1 MNVVDLD
8 HERDRAAWQQANA
21 DAFLEMESKIHDAM
35 NMATIAIGLLE
46 DHAAGEAN
54 RKVLSFSLCH
64 LEQMLKQIVKKY
76 YGPPSEDGGCDVG
89 LGSAVGGPK
98 LANPKTSASAARQR
112 KKRLA

>member
-8 HERDRAAWQQANA
+8 HERDRAARQQANA
-21 DAFLEMESKIHDAM
+21 DAFLEMESEIHDAM
-35 NMATIAIGLLE
+35 NMATIATGLLE

-76 YGPPSEDGGCDVG
+76 YGPPSEDGNGRDEG
-89 LGSAVGGPK
+89 LGSAAPK
-98 LANPKTSASAARQR
+98 LEKPKTSASVARHK